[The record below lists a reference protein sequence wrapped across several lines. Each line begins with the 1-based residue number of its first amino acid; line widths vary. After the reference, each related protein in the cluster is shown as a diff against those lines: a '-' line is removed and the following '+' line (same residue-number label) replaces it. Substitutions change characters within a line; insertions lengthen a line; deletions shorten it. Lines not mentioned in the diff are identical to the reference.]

1 MKTLMIVSLVMA
13 CCATG
18 LSAAEPKAGLPAPDP
33 LVVQYD
39 LNGNG
44 KIDVSERKP
53 YVRERARRQQED
65 AKRLAAVFKNVPPAV
80 LRQVKAPDWTKAKVA
95 RYDLNQNGKI
105 DVDEAIQ
112 ERKDAIKVAEAKA
125 TQLGGK
131 P

>member
-1 MKTLMIVSLVMA
+1 MVMSF
-13 CCATG
+13 ATG
-18 LSAAEPKAGLPAPDP
+18 LLAAEPKPTPPAPDP
-33 LVVQYD
+33 LVIQYD

-53 YVRERARRQQED
+53 YVRERARRRQED

-80 LRQVKAPDWTKAKVA
+80 LRQVKAPDWTKAKIA

-112 ERKDAIKVAEAKA
+112 ERKDAIKAAEAKSR
-125 TQLGGK
+125 QSHGK